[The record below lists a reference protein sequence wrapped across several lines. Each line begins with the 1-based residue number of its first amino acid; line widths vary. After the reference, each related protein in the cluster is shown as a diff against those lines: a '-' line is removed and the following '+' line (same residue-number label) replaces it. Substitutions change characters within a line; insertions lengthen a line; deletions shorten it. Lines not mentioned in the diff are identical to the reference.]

1 MLSTPSGSRDSWL
14 ERVSETATALAATR
28 ASECP
33 DGKPKPSEVEIRYF
47 DPSYGRAGM
56 QAAGLSKYK
65 VPAVLVGMVAV
76 VLAISLT
83 TFLALE
89 QLPLRGI
96 HQLTQHVIG
105 LSSSLGSAVPSIGT
119 EPTARLVV
127 RPRPGAVSSGPTPL
141 GLAVEGRAEGAVV
154 VIAGLPPDVELSV
167 GDMVASDKWQILVAQ
182 LGSAWIAP
190 PETFAGSIDLIAELH
205 LSDGKIA
212 DRMAIRVEWVS
223 PPEPLPAQ
231 HETALE
237 EAPPAV
243 ALASRSA
250 KADRAESLSERPLLP
265 SPAQEQPARE
275 ERPDSEVSSAVTPGP
290 PDREEIAARPS
301 APAHS
306 LPILKHEEIAAN
318 PPISKPPVQDQFD
331 QEKVT
336 LLLNRGK
343 NLIASGDLAA
353 ARIVLRRA
361 VDANNAE
368 AALALAA
375 TYDPF
380 VFRELKVYGFTPD
393 AAMARVWYE
402 KATDL
407 GSPTAAR
414 RLEMLTQGTG
424 TR

>member
-1 MLSTPSGSRDSWL
+1 M
-14 ERVSETATALAATR
+14 VN
-28 ASECP
+28 
-33 DGKPKPSEVEIRYF
+33 PKPSEVEIRYF
-47 DPSYGRAGM
+47 GRSYGRAGM
-56 QAAGLSKYK
+56 LALDLSKYRL
-65 VPAVLVGMVAV
+65 PAVLGGMVTV
-76 VLAISLT
+76 MLAISLIA
-83 TFLALE
+83 FPAIE
-89 QLPLRGI
+89 QSPLRGMWY
-96 HQLTQHVIG
+96 QLTQHAIG
-105 LSSSLGSAVPSIGT
+105 LSSPGSAVSSIGT
-119 EPTARLVV
+119 EPSARLVA
-127 RPRPGAVSSGPTPL
+127 RPRQGLSSGPTPL
-141 GLAVEGRAEGAVV
+141 GLVVEGRAEGAVV
-154 VIAGLPPDVELSV
+154 VIAGLASDMELSV
-167 GDMVASDKWQILVAQ
+167 GDMVASDKWQISVAQ

-306 LPILKHEEIAAN
+306 LPLLKHEEIAAN
-318 PPISKPPVQDQFD
+318 PPISRPPVQDQFD

-380 VFRELKVYGFTPD
+380 VLRELKVYGFTPD